1 MSTHH
6 PFKKIISKLKA
17 HYGQP
22 KPPQSSDPFELILLE
37 NIAYLADDARREAAF
52 EELRNSIGLRPVD
65 ILAAPLEK
73 LISVTR
79 LGGIH
84 AEQRA
89 QRLKESAQIVFN
101 DFSGDLRTTLKLPFP
116 QALKALQQ
124 FPSIGNDLQN
134 QQAFVRIV
142 SNRKSVRLLSIND
155 WNELHSNCFLKL
167 SNCNRNSSIC
177 VFRAATSSWILESR
191 SDSRVIVRLGDGSS
205 AAVSTGGSPASMWAK
220 RVSFCPGWRGNR
232 LTSVSGSREINEF
245 SVSSTSSSDENS

>member
-1 MSTHH
+1 MS
-6 PFKKIISKLKA
+6 PGVKQQFKKIINKLKA

-22 KPPQSSDPFELILLE
+22 QPPQTGDPFELILLE

-79 LGGIH
+79 IGGIH

-101 DFSGDLRTTLKLPFP
+101 DCSGDLTTTLKLPF
-116 QALKALQQ
+116 
-124 FPSIGNDLQN
+124 
-134 QQAFVRIV
+134 
-142 SNRKSVRLLSIND
+142 LSISD
-155 WNELHSNCFLKL
+155 WKDHHSNCFLKL

-177 VFRAATSSWILESR
+177 AFRAATSSWTLESR
-191 SDSRVIVRLGDGSS
+191 SDSREIIRLCDGSS
-205 AAVSTGGSPASMWAK
+205 AAVSTGGSPASM
-220 RVSFCPGWRGNR
+220 
-232 LTSVSGSREINEF
+232 
-245 SVSSTSSSDENS
+245 